1 MRPLRLT
8 MRAFGPYVDEINL
21 DFSALA
27 GRSLFLIHGPTGAG
41 KTSILDA
48 ICFALFGETAGSDR
62 PVKKVRSD
70 FADASVVSE
79 VTFDFALGERV
90 FRVHRSADH
99 PRPGAATARPGSV
112 TLWQIEPEGTGAAV
126 GHGSGEPSQ
135 RETLRVLATKKGD
148 VADEIAALLGFHAE
162 QFRQV
167 VLIPQGEFRRLLLAD
182 SRDREKILETLFGT
196 ELYRR
201 IEDALKEARND
212 LVAEIKRE
220 QRGVEVLL
228 EQAAVDSLE
237 VLRERARQ
245 EDAHLAECNE
255 RETAARAA
263 EHDASTRA
271 AAAEK
276 AAAAAAEL
284 RQAEAELS
292 VLAGQQTEHDRRRLT
307 LQRARAAQAVAAQQA
322 AHQAAAARTKA
333 AADAANSASQALSL
347 AECAKAAATD
357 ARVVE
362 EGRAAEREE
371 ATARVRRLE
380 EAVARA
386 ARAADLRTRLA
397 DAEVHLADAAGAA
410 ARSDREVNYEL
421 ARCDELEREL
431 AGVREVVAKAEPRRA
446 AVREATE
453 IDARLGTLAQTRSQL
468 IRQSVVIGGLEAE
481 LRRID
486 AAIGELRRRQRDA
499 RARWAA
505 GQAAALALT
514 LEEGRACPVCGSLEH
529 PSPAVADAAGIGD
542 AEIEALQSELDEAE
556 REREASAARLG
567 AAREQGAGLRAGID
581 ELARGLGDWAD
592 ADAGRAAA
600 ALAQARQSLVEV
612 GLAEN
617 RRREIEA
624 ALTARR
630 AAIEE
635 AESDRERARKLAEDA
650 RVRCAE
656 LRGQLEEADRQAAAT
671 DAISGAA
678 ADAITGAA
686 TDATARRATD
696 ATAGAAT
703 DATARAASDDATG
716 ATLLAAELE
725 RARAAASWLDKA
737 AEQARAGE
745 IRATAE
751 LASARE
757 VDGRAARED
766 ALARAALEDTCAVF
780 EAALAREGFAG
791 ADQARA
797 AHLAG
802 AELDALEAG
811 LAAFD
816 GAIAGATSRV
826 ERARAASTGAAAP
839 DLEAARERARAAK
852 RAFQEV
858 VVARAAGAAAL
869 GVTQSALRTLEAAAA
884 RLDAL
889 ERRYL
894 VVGHVADVAAGRNDA
909 GISLLRFVLAA
920 LLDDVLASASE
931 RLRRMSQQRFALA
944 RAGDRRDRRSSGG
957 LDLEVYDAHTGVA
970 RPVATLSGGESF
982 LASLSLALGLADVVQ
997 SYAGGI
1003 RLETIFIDEG
1013 FGTLDP
1019 EALDLAM
1026 RTLEDLQ
1033 AGGRLVGII
1042 SHVPELKERVPARLE
1057 VTPGA
1062 RGSSARFVIG

>member
-1 MRPLRLT
+1 
-8 MRAFGPYVDEINL
+8 
-21 DFSALA
+21 
-27 GRSLFLIHGPTGAG
+27 
-41 KTSILDA
+41 
-48 ICFALFGETAGSDR
+48 ETAGSDR

-671 DAISGAA
+671 DVISGAAADAITGAATDAITGAAADAITGAA

-716 ATLLAAELE
+716 ATLLAGELE

-766 ALARAALEDTCAVF
+766 ALARAALEDTRAVF